1 MEEKRISVSISLTA
15 ETYKKISADME
26 KEDAS
31 VSDIAGRIVDGI
43 CGLSGFLSVSA
54 PGFS

>member
-31 VSDIAGRIVDGI
+31 VSDRWNLWSFRRHEGCIK
-43 CGLSGFLSVSA
+43 
-54 PGFS
+54 